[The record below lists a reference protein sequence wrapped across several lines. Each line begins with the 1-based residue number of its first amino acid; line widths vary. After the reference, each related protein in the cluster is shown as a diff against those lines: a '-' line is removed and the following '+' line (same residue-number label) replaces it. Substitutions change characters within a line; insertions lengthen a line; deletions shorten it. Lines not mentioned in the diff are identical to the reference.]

1 MRAFF
6 RDESG
11 AGLLE
16 YTLILALVALVVV
29 TTLQVLGDKSGS
41 TFDSPLPRAGSAL
54 S

>member
-1 MRAFF
+1 MRAFL

-29 TTLQVLGDKSGS
+29 TTVQVLGDKSGA
-41 TFDSPLPRAGSAL
+41 TFESPLPRAGSEL